1 MTPIKYGYGSE
12 AMNVRND
19 MRRWVLATVLLG
31 ATGFV
36 ASCADAPPP
45 VTTTTE
51 RTTTTTTGPAE
62 MAPPPGATT
71 TTTTNT
77 QAVTP
82 PE

>member
-1 MTPIKYGYGSE
+1 MTQTRYGYRTE
-12 AMNVRND
+12 AMNARND
-19 MRRWVLATVLLG
+19 MRRWLLASLLLG

-36 ASCADAPPP
+36 ASCGGDAPPT

-51 RTTTTTTGPAE
+51 RTTTTTTAPAD
-62 MAPPPGATT
+62 MAPPPGSTT

-82 PE
+82 P

>member
-1 MTPIKYGYGSE
+1 MTPTKYPYGSKT
-12 AMNVRND
+12 MSVRHD

-36 ASCADAPPP
+36 ASCGDAPP

-51 RTTTTTTGPAE
+51 RTTTTTTAPPD

-77 QAVTP
+77 QAVSP
-82 PE
+82 P